1 MNILVLATGGT
12 IGSAAENG
20 VIAPNA
26 DSELLLLQAYRT
38 QYAGK
43 AHFEIQKICA
53 ILSENADD
61 RFYETLITALQDVD
75 PNAYAGVIV
84 LHGTD
89 TLSYTAALC
98 AMACRSFP
106 LPVCFVSSAYVLSDA
121 RQNGVANFHAAVRYI
136 ESGYYGFVVSYRNR
150 NGETQI
156 HLATRILEA
165 DPFLAD
171 FHSAMAKPLA
181 IFRDG
186 CVELLP
192 SPALPTQTQLREMRS
207 LPVKRVSFQKSV
219 FPLKLFP
226 NLALDAISPDPNV
239 CGAVLLFGYH
249 SGTAPEAELTRFARR
264 MEKAEIPV
272 YLSPASPS
280 DTQYASADALLRENI
295 LPLYGMTAESALA
308 KLKLACNQSEMPRDT
323 FLRQTLYFETVQP

>member
-26 DSELLLLQAYRT
+26 DSELRLLQTYRT

-43 AHFEIQKICA
+43 AHFEIQKICS

-98 AMACRSFP
+98 AMACRNFP

-136 ESGYYGFVVSYRNR
+136 ESGLSGFVVPYRNR

-171 FHSAMAKPLA
+171 FHSAMEQPLA
-181 IFRDG
+181 VFRDG
-186 CVELLP
+186 RVEPLS

-207 LPVKRVSFQKSV
+207 LPVKRVSFPKSV

-226 NLALDAISPDPNV
+226 NPALDAISPTPRPAARY
-239 CGAVLLFGYH
+239 CCSAI
-249 SGTAPEAELTRFARR
+249 TRVQRPR
-264 MEKAEIPV
+264 QS
-272 YLSPASPS
+272 SPASHGVWRKRKSLCICRP
-280 DTQYASADALLRENI
+280 
-295 LPLYGMTAESALA
+295 LPRPTHNMPAPTRCFGKIFCRYTA
-308 KLKLACNQSEMPRDT
+308 
-323 FLRQTLYFETVQP
+323 